1 MDVVAGDGMGERGGE
16 IRSEID
22 ELIDRLN
29 ESFVPFSQSIRLMFD
44 CFLHLFKQSTSIHSS

>member
-1 MDVVAGDGMGERGGE
+1 MDVVAGDGMGERGSG

-29 ESFVPFSQSIRLMFD
+29 ESFIPFSPSIRLMFN
-44 CFLHLFKQSTSIHSS
+44 CLPRLFKQSTSIHPP

>member
-1 MDVVAGDGMGERGGE
+1 MDVVAGDGMGERGSG

-29 ESFVPFSQSIRLMFD
+29 ESFILLIDSTDVRLFSSLLQTINF
-44 CFLHLFKQSTSIHSS
+44 